1 LFLGGHFAPA
11 TTGHFGSA
19 TGGHFAP
26 AKGGQFTL
34 KVGGHFHRFFQIEN
48 EVYTIENLRFILPI
62 FENILDNEAIN
73 KIKEDIA
80 RLEKYEVSK
89 KNKIE

>member
-34 KVGGHFHRFFQIEN
+34 KVGGHFHRFFQLWDTK
-48 EVYTIENLRFILPI
+48 VPQTRCLIL
-62 FENILDNEAIN
+62 E
-73 KIKEDIA
+73 
-80 RLEKYEVSK
+80 
-89 KNKIE
+89 